1 MPKQVKYTDWTAK
14 ERLSLIRKQNVER
27 HVGYEAKQKLRANIL
42 RHQKLQNEQIEYDRM
57 KSGAIHGHLHA
68 AAEARMKH
76 LAIKLLGKEK
86 W

>member
-27 HVGYEAKQKLRANIL
+27 HVGYEAKLKLRANIL
-42 RHQKLQNEQIEYDRM
+42 RHQTLQNEQTEYDRL

-76 LAIKLLGKEK
+76 LVIKLLGKEK
-86 W
+86 